1 MAENVGSIS
10 YDVEFNTGKLLDGQR
25 KVESSLGRMT
35 TAIKP
40 VAIAVAGMTAA
51 IAAAGI
57 ASAKAADNMRLLAS
71 RVEIAAG
78 SVQAGA
84 AAFDQLYRMSRDTN
98 TSLEANAAV
107 FNRLNQSI
115 LQMGGTQQDT
125 LRLTDLLGK
134 SMKISGASAAEASS
148 AMLQFGQALGSGK
161 LAGDELRSLLETAPA
176 LMRNLA
182 DGIGVPV
189 GALKKLGEEGKL
201 TSDVVIQAMGKAA
214 EKIDSDFQK
223 IPQTMEAAAA
233 STVDA
238 LSRMNSSMDELS
250 GGSAALTGV
259 VVGLGEVVD
268 ILTGQITSLDA
279 ETAALQRK
287 NAIRS
292 WADSS
297 INALSYVA
305 DAADVTWQT
314 ISVLGRNV
322 SYVFESVGKEIG
334 GIGAQVMAVL
344 RGDFAG
350 AKAIGDA
357 MKSDSDARRKKLD
370 AADKK
375 SLDKR
380 MTWGQKIRQQQA
392 ALELPGAGVMDAK
405 DRNIQQVINQSFGK
419 TVKPTAAAIDKKKKS
434 GGQVFDSQGYIQGL
448 VIANADGLAKID
460 AQEKDA
466 LDNAKKLLEEKK
478 ISQQQYQQAVTL
490 IAQAAEADREQIR
503 QKDAEDLQSWLDEQL
518 RMEEEA
524 ANERQKAF
532 ESNRSA
538 VDPLAALKAEYDAKL
553 VLFDEYQAQLL
564 ERGIAAETDQQAA
577 KAAITAEYDKQRMA
591 MQEQIFASQS
601 EANAFLIDSLNSLQG
616 TAANALTGIM
626 NGTMTAREAMASL
639 ASTIQ
644 QEAIN
649 ALVGMGIQ
657 YVKNAIIAKTTT
669 AATTAAQT
677 AAVGTVTA
685 ANIAGTAAS
694 TSAAVAGAGAITAAA
709 APAAALTS
717 VASFGTA
724 AVVGLGA
731 LAATMVAAKA
741 FGGGRQYGG
750 AVNTDSF
757 YRVGESGPEM
767 FTASNGQNYMI
778 PGQNG
783 KVVPNGDLGGKVSV
797 VVNNYASGVDV
808 SANQNSNGDV
818 EITVQRAV
826 AEVASQISSN
836 SGVVWSAMRSSTSIQ
851 SKL

>member
-1 MAENVGSIS
+1 MAENVGSIR

-189 GALKKLGEEGKL
+189 GALKKLGEEGRL

-214 EKIDSDFQK
+214 DKIESDFQK
-223 IPQTMEAAAA
+223 IPQTLEATTD
-233 STVDA
+233 SMIDA
-238 LSRMNSSMDELS
+238 LMRMNKNMDDVT
-250 GGSAALTGV
+250 GTSAALTGIMD
-259 VVGLGEVVD
+259 GLGEVLDSVAFQVGEVD
-268 ILTGQITSLDA
+268 KESDA
-279 ETAALQRK
+279 LNRRNMIK
-287 NAIRS
+287 K
-292 WADSS
+292 WADAT
-297 INALSYVA
+297 INALSFVA
-305 DAADVTWQT
+305 DA
-314 ISVLGRNV
+314 
-322 SYVFESVGKEIG
+322 
-334 GIGAQVMAVL
+334 
-344 RGDFAG
+344 GDFVVRGFRQIGTALGGLTAAAVQAVSGNYAG
-350 AKAIGDA
+350 AKAILETLP
-357 MKSDSDARRKKLD
+357 SDIKKINSGLL
-370 AADKK
+370 A
-375 SLDKR
+375 
-380 MTWGQKIRQQQA
+380 GQKIRQQQD
-392 ALELPGAGVMDAK
+392 ALALPGAGVMDAK
-405 DRNIQQVINQSFGK
+405 DRNIQQGINQNFGK
-419 TVKPTAAAIDKKKKS
+419 TVKPTAAADEKKKKK
-434 GGQVFDSQGYIQGL
+434 GGQSFDSQGYINSL
-448 VIANADGLAKID
+448 VTANADGLAKID

-466 LDNAKKLLEEKK
+466 LENAKKLLEEKK

-490 IAQAAEADREQIR
+490 ITQAAEADREQIR

-524 ANERQKAF
+524 ANERQKVF
-532 ESNRSA
+532 EGARSVA
-538 VDPLAALKAEYDAKL
+538 DPLAALKAEYDAKL

-616 TAANALTGIM
+616 TAASALTGIM

-685 ANIAGTAAS
+685 ANVAGTAAS

-750 AVNTDSF
+750 AVNADSF
-757 YRVGESGPEM
+757 YRVNETGAPEM
-767 FTASNGQNYMI
+767 FTASNGRQYMM
-778 PGQNG
+778 
-783 KVVPNGDLGGKVSV
+783 PNTKGEVTAANKLGGVSV
-797 VVNNYASGVDV
+797 VVNNYANGVDV

-836 SGVVWSAMRSSTSIQ
+836 SGVVWSAMKSATSIN